1 MARRIAQLL
10 VGLVLYGIAGSLM
23 IRAVLGVD
31 PWTVLAQGLSVRT
44 VLGIGVLTNLIG
56 VAVLLLWIPLRQ
68 KPGVGTVLNILII
81 GPSIELGLWLVPPIT
96 VLWAQI
102 LVFAAGLV
110 LLAVASG
117 LYIGAR
123 MGPGPRDGL
132 MTGLHRR
139 FGVPIWVARTSVEVA
154 VLTIGWILG
163 GNVGFGTVAFALL
176 IGPLCNITLPLF
188 AIPAPSVPAAT
199 ATATTTAETSARD
212 EPTPTAPVPTAT
224 PPGM

>member
-1 MARRIAQLL
+1 MTRRIVQLL
-10 VGLVLYGIAGSLM
+10 VGLVLYGIAGALM

-44 VLGIGVLTNLIG
+44 GLGIGILTNIIG
-56 VAVLLLWIPLRQ
+56 VLVLLLWIPLKQ

-81 GPSIELGLWLVPPIT
+81 GPSIELGLWLVPPQT

-132 MTGLHRR
+132 MTGLNRR
-139 FGVPIWVARTSVEVA
+139 FGVPIWVARTSVEIA

-188 AIPAPSVPAAT
+188 AIRDSTDRPAAVGV
-199 ATATTTAETSARD
+199 D
-212 EPTPTAPVPTAT
+212 PTPTVPVPTAT
-224 PPGM
+224 PPGA

>member
-1 MARRIAQLL
+1 MTRRIAQLL
-10 VGLVLYGIAGSLM
+10 VGLVLYGIAGALM

-44 VLGIGVLTNLIG
+44 GLGIGILTNTIG
-56 VAVLLLWIPLRQ
+56 VLVLLLWIPLRQ
-68 KPGVGTVLNILII
+68 RPGVGTVLNILII
-81 GPSIELGLWLVPPIT
+81 GPSIELGLWLVPPMT
-96 VLWAQI
+96 DSWAQI
-102 LVFAAGLV
+102 LVFAAGLL

-139 FGVPIWVARTSVEVA
+139 FGIPIWVARTSVEVT

-176 IGPLCNITLPLF
+176 IGPLCNVTLPLF
-188 AIPAPSVPAAT
+188 AIRAPEAGPADAASDPTPTVQVPAAT
-199 ATATTTAETSARD
+199 
-212 EPTPTAPVPTAT
+212 
-224 PPGM
+224 PPAA

>member
-1 MARRIAQLL
+1 MTRRIVQLL
-10 VGLVLYGIAGSLM
+10 AGLVLYGIAGALM

-44 VLGIGVLTNLIG
+44 GLGIGILTNIIG
-56 VAVLLLWIPLRQ
+56 VLVLLLWIPLKQ

-81 GPSIELGLWLVPPIT
+81 GPSIELGLWLVPPMT

-132 MTGLHRR
+132 MTGLNRR
-139 FGVPIWVARTSVEVA
+139 FGVPIWVARTSVEIT

-188 AIPAPSVPAAT
+188 AIRDPKDNRVT
-199 ATATTTAETSARD
+199 AD
-212 EPTPTAPVPTAT
+212 VDPTPTVPVPTAT
-224 PPGM
+224 PPGA

>member
-1 MARRIAQLL
+1 MTRRIVQLL
-10 VGLVLYGIAGSLM
+10 VGLVLYGIAGALM

-44 VLGIGVLTNLIG
+44 GLGIGILTNIIG
-56 VAVLLLWIPLRQ
+56 VLVLLLWIPLKQ

-81 GPSIELGLWLVPPIT
+81 GPSIELGLWLVPPMT

-132 MTGLHRR
+132 MTGLNRR
-139 FGVPIWVARTSVEVA
+139 FGVPIWVARTSVEIT

-188 AIPAPSVPAAT
+188 AIRDPRDRGAA
-199 ATATTTAETSARD
+199 ADAAVDR
-212 EPTPTAPVPTAT
+212 TPTAPLPTAT
-224 PPGM
+224 PPGA